1 MLYINYYVKD
11 KKKLLQRYHSRIKA
25 KTLAPSTIQIMTSLA
40 RQCQTN
46 IFSQILKLTII
57 LTFN

>member
-11 KKKLLQRYHSRIKA
+11 KKNYCKGISRIKA